1 MSDNLLNGVNPKLLN
16 GTTHNESMWVTPAR
30 TSTDNSPT
38 YYLEWPLSQSALTAN
53 QTYRV
58 AMSTLGDGSSE
69 NITAHLTYKDA
80 AGNTNALD
88 TAIHYGTSWARS
100 EATFVV
106 PSGMTPV
113 SLSICKWGKH
123 PAVSVANPVL
133 TMGTAPVVLAIS
145 SSTLAWSAGIVATT
159 RYHQLSSPTAATP
172 TVPTSS
178 SSLGSW
184 TETEPA
190 ADVTKVLWTCE
201 RTVYADGTESWSKAS
216 KSTSY
221 EAAKSVSAHVKQLS
235 DRVTSTV
242 SEQTKWNDSY
252 SSRTSSLEQTAAGIS
267 ASLDSMSSTDE
278 SIHQWMSFGQGT
290 DGKPTLTIGTSDSDI
305 VSRQTN
311 SGLSYHTRGGT
322 ELLALDAASRSSTMP
337 HVHADDVSMGSWQ
350 LGPTQGGTHFTLMYI
365 GG

>member
-30 TSTDNSPT
+30 TSTDNSST

-69 NITAHLTYKDA
+69 YITAHLTYKDA

-123 PAVSVANPVL
+123 PAVSISNPVL

-145 SSTLAWSAGIVATT
+145 SSTLAWSAGILATV
-159 RYHQLSSPTAATP
+159 RYYQLAAPTAATP

-184 TETEPA
+184 TETEPT
-190 ADVTKVLWTCE
+190 ADVTKVLWQCE
-201 RTVYADGTESWSKAS
+201 CTKLDDGTEAWSAAT
-216 KSTSY
+216 KSSAY
-221 EAAKSVSAHVKQLS
+221 EAAKSVSADVTKLS
-235 DRVTSTV
+235 DKVTATV
-242 SEQTKWNDSY
+242 SEQMKWNDSY
-252 SSRTSSLEQTAAGIS
+252 SSRTSSLEQTTAGFS
-267 ASLDSMSSTDE
+267 ASLDSMSSTDA

-305 VSRQTN
+305 LSKQTN
-311 SGLSYHTRGGT
+311 SGLSYQTRGGT
-322 ELLALDAASRSSTMP
+322 ELMALDAVSSTMG
-337 HVHADDVSMGSWQ
+337 ADHMSCNDIAVGKWQ
-350 LGPTQGGTHFTLMYI
+350 WLPTVGGTHFSLMWM
-365 GG
+365 G